1 MSTSN
6 QQRGG
11 VIALCAVV
19 TLAALVYT
27 FHSCRRSPPSFDR
40 DRAQT
45 DGEMAA
51 AAVARFLGEGRRV
64 LIVAPEF
71 DALPAYR
78 AQVSAFNSALKAK
91 GVRVVGL
98 ETVPTDESG
107 SRFPLWGRGVS
118 GREVLARA
126 AARPETEAVVVLLH
140 VPVFTPDVIS
150 ETAGRR
156 PPIVLALVD
165 GFQTG
170 VKELVEQGIV
180 SMALVSG
187 LPAESAAMP
196 ADPKEQFERRYREVT
211 KDNVARLKWR

>member
-1 MSTSN
+1 MRTSA
-6 QQRGG
+6 QQRGAVIVLSA
-11 VIALCAVV
+11 VIAA
-19 TLAALVYT
+19 AALAYT
-27 FHSCRRSPPSFDR
+27 IVSCRRSPPTFDR
-40 DRAQT
+40 ERVQT

-78 AQVSAFNSALKAK
+78 AQVLAFKAALKAN
-91 GVRVVGL
+91 GARVVGL

-156 PPIVLALVD
+156 PSIVLALVD

-187 LPAESAAMP
+187 LPAESAERP
-196 ADPKEQFERRYREVT
+196 ATAREQFERRYRQVT
-211 KDNVARLKWR
+211 KDNVARLKWH